1 MSNTMPTWPLQTAR
15 DQFSQLV
22 KAAGQAPQ
30 TVTVHGKPAAIV
42 LSPQAYARLQNAP
55 RQALSAELLRPG
67 LLEEAELA
75 LLERQRDSDD
85 HRDVTL

>member
-1 MSNTMPTWPLQTAR
+1 MTDTSSTWPLQAAR

-42 LSPQAYARLQNAP
+42 LSPQAYARLKQPAGKS
-55 RQALSAELLRPG
+55 LSSEFLRPG
-67 LLEEAELA
+67 LLDEDELT
-75 LLERQRDSDD
+75 LLDRQADMDA
-85 HRDVTL
+85 HRDQAW